1 MIKKLTGKY
10 MFLYISI
17 AVVILFSGFYFI
29 TINKISYAFSDSSVN
44 FYEEKIKSIANLAKT
59 YAEYNP
65 DIFGE
70 EDYVYFT
77 VSELVEKGVL
87 VADTSNGDVL
97 DPADESKTLNDLKV
111 KITSKDGKIEAKV
124 LN

>member
-17 AVVILFSGFYFI
+17 AVVILFSGFYFV
-29 TINKISYAFSDSSVN
+29 TINKISYAFSDSNVN

-59 YAEYNP
+59 YAEYNK

-77 VSELVEKGVL
+77 VAELVEKGVL
-87 VADTSNGDVL
+87 NH
-97 DPADESKTLNDLKV
+97 LKF
-111 KITSKDGKIEAKV
+111 
-124 LN
+124 